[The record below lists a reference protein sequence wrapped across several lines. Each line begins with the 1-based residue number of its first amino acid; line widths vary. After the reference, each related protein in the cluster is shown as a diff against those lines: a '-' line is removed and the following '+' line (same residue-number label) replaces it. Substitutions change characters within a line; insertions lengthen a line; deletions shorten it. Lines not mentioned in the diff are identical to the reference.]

1 MEGSLSL
8 PFSLSLFC
16 SLYYINLSIYLFQLS
31 VSIYLFIYLPIYLSI
46 YRPIN
51 LSIYH
56 LFIYLG
62 VFARSYFYMSVR
74 YMNNFTCC
82 EEVGVDKA
90 YIRSWCLSL
99 SRSPTFNLSSSL
111 SLSVSPLSL
120 CFNSLFFFLSLSL
133 PFSQSRISNVQKTD
147 IFWDPECQGKRM
159 DGWVGEW
166 VCVSVCVCLFIHSHL
181 HYLLCVQ

>member
-1 MEGSLSL
+1 MDNQRVKCYEPSNQWKGLFLSLSL
-8 PFSLSLFC
+8 SLSL
-16 SLYYINLSIYLFQLS
+16 SLLLALLYQSIYLSFSALCLYLSIYLF
-31 VSIYLFIYLPIYLSI
+31 ICLPIYLTI

-56 LFIYLG
+56 LFVYLG

-99 SRSPTFNLSSSL
+99 SHSPTFNLSSSL

-120 CFNSLFFFLSLSL
+120 FLSL
-133 PFSQSRISNVQKTD
+133 F
-147 IFWDPECQGKRM
+147 
-159 DGWVGEW
+159 
-166 VCVSVCVCLFIHSHL
+166 
-181 HYLLCVQ
+181 